1 MPADLEVRV
10 GVDMAIVDDVRH
22 SVERFGD
29 RYLNHVFTPHEV
41 SCCGDEPVTRAAALA
56 ARFAAKEAT
65 IKVLR
70 AADARPPWTS
80 IEVHRQPGGWCELRL
95 NDAAARMAREQR
107 ITDFAVSLTHEA
119 GLAAAVVIGYRNAG
133 TDDG

>member
-10 GVDMAIVDDVRH
+10 GIDMAAVDDVRE

-29 RYLNHVFTPHEV
+29 RYLNHVFTPHEL

-70 AADARPPWTS
+70 PSDVRPPWTS
-80 IEVHRQPGGWCELRL
+80 IEVHRQSGGWCELRL
-95 NDAAARMAREQR
+95 SDAAARMAQEQR
-107 ITDFAVSLTHEA
+107 MTEFAVSLTHEA
-119 GLAAAVVIGYRNAG
+119 GLAAAVVVGYSSGDADHG
-133 TDDG
+133 